1 MLSGE
6 TTVGNYPLKC
16 VEMLKRIA
24 LKTEEFRTLGYE
36 RFLKSDSDWQNIAL
50 LARDLASSIKQM
62 VLW

>member
-1 MLSGE
+1 MQSTSADAVMLSGE

-36 RFLKSDSDWQNIAL
+36 RF
-50 LARDLASSIKQM
+50 
-62 VLW
+62 